1 MLVPIEKHFT
11 STRRILIIYRYIMY
25 LLGFNFPQAAPGIP
39 WDELAVGSD
48 FKRSWDT
55 KYLGQTSD
63 PKSWDRTPIGMQARP
78 NVSWDRTPVPSLL
91 GCRLVP
97 TFLGTY
103 KIISNV
109 SWFQVYIEL

>member
-1 MLVPIEKHFT
+1 
-11 STRRILIIYRYIMY
+11 MY

-63 PKSWDRTPIGMQARP
+63 PKTCKRPGTGSKHPGTQCFGTELLSQAYWDTGSSQPLSGPDTCPKSTGMQARS
-78 NVSWDRTPVPSLL
+78 NVSWDRTLVPSLL
-91 GCRLVP
+91 G
-97 TFLGTY
+97 
-103 KIISNV
+103 
-109 SWFQVYIEL
+109 